1 MGLTVACCNISLE
14 ETRTAPLEWADCAEP
29 QTAHDTPEER
39 QRALSQSL
47 CTLIHQLQCYLPLA
61 SPFPHTF
68 HLSYI
73 WTLPF

>member
-47 CTLIHQLQCYLPLA
+47 CTLMR
-61 SPFPHTF
+61 
-68 HLSYI
+68 
-73 WTLPF
+73 